1 MLVIQS
7 KQAITV
13 AIADEVHEG
22 VGRQMHRYRRFGS
35 GVPVVLKLLESV
47 LEVRE
52 GLFVEGVV
60 EILRQRPE
68 SSSSKIRERSL
79 RGFSFWD

>member
-35 GVPVVLKLLESV
+35 GVPLVLKLLESV
-47 LEVRE
+47 LEVVC
-52 GLFVEGVV
+52 GGCC
-60 EILRQRPE
+60 
-68 SSSSKIRERSL
+68 
-79 RGFSFWD
+79 